1 MKRLKVLFSIA
12 IVAAAAAAANAA
24 VTFSNIVIR
33 GSLSAGA
40 SSVTTANDIDFTLPN
55 ADVGDPPPPDQPR
68 TGNIVITY
76 EATTDGEQLT
86 QNLLVL
92 SGALAGSGTI
102 FFNEVVEDLINPG
115 IIATYNVVLSNNNQ
129 LPHSTILNFSR
140 PSTHVKVK
148 KTIVLSAVP
157 DTAAFDFASV
167 ALVEQRL
174 IPEPSAA
181 FLLLAGLPLLRRWVS

>member
-1 MKRLKVLFSIA
+1 MKRLTTLFACAAIA
-12 IVAAAAAAANAA
+12 VASAAANAA
-24 VTFSNIVIR
+24 VTFSNVVIR

-40 SSVTTANDIDFTLPN
+40 SAATGASDIDFTLPN
-55 ADVGDPPPPDQPR
+55 AAVGDSLPSR

-76 EATTDGEQLT
+76 EANSTEALT

-115 IIATYNVVLSNNNQ
+115 IIATYNVVLSANDQ
-129 LPHSTILNFSR
+129 LPHNATLNFSR

-157 DTAAFDFASV
+157 DTTAFDLASV
-167 ALVEQRL
+167 VLVEQRL
-174 IPEPSAA
+174 IPEPAA
-181 FLLLAGLPLLRRWVS
+181 ALLLLVGLPLMRRRAA